1 MVGEPDERYGERICA
16 FVVPKGRTRPTS
28 RTSLRALTEAGV
40 AKYKHPERVISID
53 ALPLTNTGKVRHQ
66 ELRDLLAGELATDAD
81 RG

>member
-16 FVVPKGRTRPTS
+16 FVVAKGSHAPDVKD
-28 RTSLRALTEAGV
+28 LVAALTEAGV

-66 ELRDLLAGELATDAD
+66 ELRDLLAGELATDSD